1 MSESL
6 LGILVRECYL
16 GGDGSAKHSRDDV
29 EGNWDVRTHGTLV
42 GAIVQAVEGPLDL
55 LKIGLRQFDAVERR
69 VSGANDLRRCCGC
82 PLVAQWSAC
91 RSNYRLG

>member
-29 EGNWDVRTHGTLV
+29 EGNWNVRADDILT
-42 GAIVQAVEGPLDL
+42 GALLQVFEGLLDRL
-55 LKIGLRQFDAVERR
+55 RLGLRQRDEVEPRA
-69 VSGANDLRRCCGC
+69 SGAGGLLAGAEGRATVREG
-82 PLVAQWSAC
+82 PPFS
-91 RSNYRLG
+91 

>member
-29 EGNWDVRTHGTLV
+29 EGNWDVRTHGTLA
-42 GAIVQAVEGPLDL
+42 GAIVQVVEGLLDL
-55 LKIGLRQFDAVERR
+55 LRIGLNRTQTV
-69 VSGANDLRRCCGC
+69 
-82 PLVAQWSAC
+82 
-91 RSNYRLG
+91 